1 MKQAKKLC
9 IFLNPV
15 TNLFE
20 QEKKTLL
27 HIQKQYRR
35 QQTTDLSEYNLH
47 TAKQRVRHGLIL
59 HTYRISR
66 SESLVFFFVLIVYNA
81 ADFVSVAWR
90 SRSVPTCFTRMRRR
104 NWAEYPFPPRET
116 FFIILIPF
124 NVGRE

>member
-20 QEKKTLL
+20 QEKKLSCISKSSTEDSKRPIYPSIICIRLSNVSVTVSSC
-27 HIQKQYRR
+27 IPIVSPGRR
-35 QQTTDLSEYNLH
+35 
-47 TAKQRVRHGLIL
+47 AWF
-59 HTYRISR
+59 
-66 SESLVFFFVLIVYNA
+66 FFFVLIVYNA